1 MNSNK
6 TIFRF
11 TATLNLRNLTRT
23 MEGTLVR
30 AEREAL
36 TLKVNE
42 IFHSIQGEGAYALH
56 PCIFIRLS
64 GCNLRC
70 VWCDTTYSFHEGNPQ
85 SLAEIL
91 AHIAPWQSQLV
102 EITGGEP
109 LLQRNVYSLME
120 LLHESGRKVLLET
133 SGSILIDKVPEF
145 VHIILDMKAPASGE
159 SEANKYDNLA
169 LLKPSDDLKI
179 VVANHADFSF
189 AVDLVSANALTGR
202 LVRPVIV
209 QPVFGELAPAELGE
223 WIKGSKIPFRLG
235 LQLHKY
241 IYDPS
246 LRAV

>member
-1 MNSNK
+1 MQ
-6 TIFRF
+6 
-11 TATLNLRNLTRT
+11 
-23 MEGTLVR
+23 GTLVR
-30 AEREAL
+30 PEREAL

-42 IFHSIQGEGAYALH
+42 IFHSIQGEGTYALH

-70 VWCDTTYSFHEGNPQ
+70 VWCDTTYSFYEGSAQ
-85 SLAEIL
+85 SLTEIL
-91 AHIAPWQSQLV
+91 AHIAPWQTPLI

-109 LLQRNVYSLME
+109 LLQRNVYALME
-120 LLHESGRKVLLET
+120 MLHESGRQVLLET
-133 SGSILIDKVPEF
+133 SGSILIDKVPAY

-159 SEANKYDNLA
+159 SAANKYENLA
-169 LLKPSDDLKI
+169 LLKFSDDLKI
-179 VVANHADFSF
+179 VVANRADFSF
-189 AVDLVSANALTGR
+189 AVDLVAAHALAAK
-202 LVRPVIV
+202 LVRPVIL

-223 WIKGSKIPFRLG
+223 WIKDSKIPFRLG